1 MANGYTSPN
10 SFIALDIANTRSWA
24 PFIGLVVVAIFC
36 AASWFLAPKGE
47 NQTYVR
53 RDPISPSKL
62 QSSPSK
68 PCLRTKT
75 SLEQLFVFHEKET
88 RVTHS
93 RRVHFDRDTKP
104 GHFPYRQSQH
114 TFHTQS
120 RGHFLSQSQILVLD
134 APSRYIHEKG
144 DGTG

>member
-1 MANGYTSPN
+1 M
-10 SFIALDIANTRSWA
+10 RSWA
-24 PFIGLVVVAIFC
+24 PFIGLVVVIIFC

-53 RDPISPSKL
+53 RHPISPSKL
-62 QSSPSK
+62 QSPPSK

-75 SLEQLFVFHEKET
+75 SLEQLLAFHGKKKQC
-88 RVTHS
+88 S
-93 RRVHFDRDTKP
+93 RRVRFDSGTKP

-120 RGHFLSQSQILVLD
+120 RGHFLSQSQILVPD
-134 APSRYIHEKG
+134 TPPRYIFEKE
-144 DGTG
+144 DGRG

>member
-1 MANGYTSPN
+1 MANGYTQLN
-10 SFIALDIANTRSWA
+10 SFMPLDVANFSSWA
-24 PFIGLVVVAIFC
+24 PFIGLVVVVIFC

-62 QSSPSK
+62 QFAPSK

-75 SLEQLFVFHEKET
+75 SLEQLLAFHEKK
-88 RVTHS
+88 RVAVG
-93 RRVHFDRDTKP
+93 RRVHFDSDTKP
-104 GHFPYRQSQH
+104 GHTFHTQSQH

-120 RGHFLSQSQILVLD
+120 YQIASD
-134 APSRYIHEKG
+134 RSISEKG
-144 DGTG
+144 DGRG